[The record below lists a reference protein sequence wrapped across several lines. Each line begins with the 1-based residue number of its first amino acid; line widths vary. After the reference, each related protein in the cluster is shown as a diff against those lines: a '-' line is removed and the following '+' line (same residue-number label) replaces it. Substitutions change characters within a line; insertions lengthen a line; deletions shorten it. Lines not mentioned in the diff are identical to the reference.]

1 MEGNLNKEGKGE
13 YFSIRK
19 IPVTESEIQQEALSD
34 NHIDKIKILE
44 LSNII
49 DKWEQELLFSENG
62 FFSLKGKTVEGKIN
76 EFVAEL
82 DGFIDSKIQEISVI
96 SHCSSIIGSIFRTFF
111 L

>member
-1 MEGNLNKEGKGE
+1 MEQSGK
-13 YFSIRK
+13 SIRK

-62 FFSLKGKTVEGKIN
+62 F
-76 EFVAEL
+76 
-82 DGFIDSKIQEISVI
+82 
-96 SHCSSIIGSIFRTFF
+96 
-111 L
+111 